1 MIVTVLW
8 EDQRGV
14 QAKGFGPHELLLS
27 AVANAL
33 SGPDESDPQLRK
45 TLKKHVQG
53 VAKKGNGKILKTVQ
67 RDLENFN
74 GRLIAVLDRDRAHE
88 LWPHDKPPNCMQ
100 GISQRFRASAS
111 GTYDLVFLV
120 NNTETLLDATCDA
133 LRHPRPTAKP
143 DPDERDRILNKA
155 AWATPDVR
163 HEIRQ
168 LCQSFDRIVT
178 TVAKHAPTR

>member
-27 AVANAL
+27 AVADAL
-33 SGPDESDPQLRK
+33 GGPDESYQRPRER
-45 TLKKHVQG
+45 LKKHVQG

-67 RDLENFN
+67 KELENFN

-88 LWPHDKPPNCMQ
+88 LWPHDKPRNCMQ
-100 GISQRFRASAS
+100 GITQKFRASAP
-111 GTYDLVFLV
+111 GTYDLIFLV

-133 LRHPRPTAKP
+133 LRQPRPTAKP
-143 DPDERDRILNKA
+143 DPDERDRILAKA
-155 AWATPDVR
+155 AWAIPDVR

-168 LCQSFDRIVT
+168 LCPSFDRIVQ
-178 TVAKHAPTR
+178 TVARQVR